1 MTAWDDHDVEL
12 GKIVQ
17 LATRDLL
24 TLYRAAPD
32 LSSRSAAAAYLEE
45 AVSTIVSTYG
55 EQAAWS
61 AVRALEGTREAAGVL
76 DSLPTVRP
84 AAGPS
89 EEQIA
94 RSVSWAAKDLD
105 LGLTELVLQKLA
117 KVAGRLVRQP
127 ARQTIWN
134 ATAKA
139 GTRYARK
146 PEPNACDFCLM
157 LSSRGAEYTKATVTA
172 TSGKRGTRPEGLR
185 FHDGCRC
192 LAIESYSDDDL
203 PAEILELRDEWRDV
217 VDPMMSPVEARAT
230 WAEHIRT
237 TRANTSERPGTLDR
251 AGVRGI
257 KEHELETARRLV
269 ERGYNVRFLAPSTT
283 EGERRADVILN
294 ERDVWEMKAPAA
306 ATNNAIVQNIRKARG
321 QSGRIVID
329 THRSGADRELAESA
343 AGDALRRYDGV
354 TEVWIIGPGYEMRL
368 RKGE

>member
-45 AVSTIVSTYG
+45 AVGAIVSTYG

-61 AVRALEGTREAAGVL
+61 AVRALEGTRESAGLL

-84 AAGPS
+84 AAAPS

-105 LGLTELVLQKLA
+105 LGLTELALLKLA

-146 PEPNACDFCLM
+146 PEPNACEFCLM
-157 LSSRGAEYTKATVTA
+157 LSSRGAVYTKATVTA

-192 LAIESYSDDDL
+192 LAIESYTDDDL
-203 PAEILELRDEWRDV
+203 PAEILELRVEWGDV
-217 VDPMMSPVEARAT
+217 VDPMMSPIEARAT

-237 TRANTSERPGTLDR
+237 TRANTSERPGNLDLG
-251 AGVRGI
+251 GVRGI
-257 KEHELETARRLV
+257 KEHELATARRLADLGH
-269 ERGYNVRFLAPSTT
+269 EVRFLAPSTT
-283 EGERRADVILN
+283 EGERMPDILLDGV
-294 ERDVWEMKAPAA
+294 RWEMKAPAA
-306 ATNNAIVQNIRKARG
+306 ASRNAITQNIRKARG
-321 QSGRIVID
+321 QSDRIILD
-329 THRSGADRELAESA
+329 TTRSGADRELAESA
-343 AGDALRRYDGV
+343 TREALRRYPGV
-354 TEVWIIGPGYEMRL
+354 TEVWILGPGYEVRL
-368 RKGE
+368 RGGE